1 MSKYCAA
8 PLQSGGRRH
17 GQRQT
22 RVPTVPLPHPSCKRT
37 ILQLHSPLCP
47 TLPHP
52 NYNTKLYHT
61 KGDYPPICFTQVDNL
76 WITHGVQIG
85 CICRCMIVYQCV
97 SIRREDSSTKG
108 RAKQLS
114 QASWPTYLRLRA
126 SSHRFQASYSCS
138 ISLFSRRIISS
149 SNLRGERI
157 VMMLS
162 QPLEYSRYLLQTNE
176 KGVLHDRTMANV
188 RTGSRKGHC

>member
-1 MSKYCAA
+1 VKYFATFPRTLEGGGKLA
-8 PLQSGGRRH
+8 SLPPLLS
-17 GQRQT
+17 
-22 RVPTVPLPHPSCKRT
+22 PLPHPSCKLT

-76 WITHGVQIG
+76 WITHDVQIG
-85 CICRCMIVYQCV
+85 CICRCMIVYQCI
-97 SIRREDSSTKG
+97 SIYRRASLTKG

-114 QASWPTYLRLRA
+114 QASWPTYVGLRA
-126 SSHRFQASYSCS
+126 SSHGFQVSYPCS
-138 ISLFSRRIISS
+138 ISLFSRRIIFSINS
-149 SNLRGERI
+149 RGERM

-162 QPLEYSRYLLQTNE
+162 RLFQFFRYLLQTNE